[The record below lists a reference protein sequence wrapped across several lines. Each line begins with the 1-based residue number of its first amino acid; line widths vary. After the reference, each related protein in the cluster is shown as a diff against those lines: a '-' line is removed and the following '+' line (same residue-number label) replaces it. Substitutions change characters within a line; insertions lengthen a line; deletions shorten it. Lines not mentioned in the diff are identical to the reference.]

1 LFEAARCYALA
12 MSLLLAYAMGFSVAS
27 MPGPILALI
36 ATETLRKGAWP
47 GAQTALAPMCVDA
60 CVMLPLVM
68 VLQSSIPSGAG
79 AMAIGIAGGAF
90 LCWLGVQSFRAGS
103 AAVAPGRHRGSRS
116 LPPFLKGVLTQ
127 LMNPYAFI
135 FWGTVG
141 FAFVREGFEAQG
153 LKGALSFPAGFWLGA
168 GTMNFLVV
176 YLVSRG
182 RRFLPA
188 RTEPYVHAVSGA
200 LLTGAGAFLAWAVVR
215 DHL

>member
-1 LFEAARCYALA
+1 

-36 ATETLRKGAWP
+36 TTETLRRGAWP

-68 VLQSSIPSGAG
+68 ALQSAIPSGAG
-79 AMAIGIAGGAF
+79 ALLIGLAGSSF
-90 LCWLGVQSFRAGS
+90 LFWLGLRSFRAGH
-103 AAVAPGRHRGSRS
+103 APYAPGGHRGARR
-116 LPPFLKGVLTQ
+116 LPPFLKSVLTQ
-127 LMNPYAFI
+127 LMNPYAYI

-141 FAFVREGFEAQG
+141 FAFVREGFEAHG

-182 RRFLPA
+182 RRYPPA
-188 RTEPYVHAVSGA
+188 RAEPYVHVFSGV
-200 LLTGAGAFLAWAVVR
+200 LLMAAGAFLVWAVFR

>member
-1 LFEAARCYALA
+1 
-12 MSLLLAYAMGFSVAS
+12 MGLLLAYAMGFSVAS

-36 ATETLRKGAWP
+36 ATETLRRGAWP
-47 GAQTALAPMCVDA
+47 GAQTAMAPMCVDA

-68 VLQSSIPSGAG
+68 VLQSSIPSGTG
-79 AMAIGIAGGAF
+79 AVAMGLAGGVF
-90 LCWLGVQSFRAGS
+90 LLWLGLQSFRAGS
-103 AAVAPGRHRGSRS
+103 VAVAPDSQRGSRR

-127 LMNPYAFI
+127 MMNPYAYI

-141 FAFVREGFEAQG
+141 LAFVREGFAAQG

-182 RRFLPA
+182 KRFLPA
-188 RTEPYVHAVSGA
+188 GMEPYVHVLSGV
-200 LLTGAGAFLAWAVVR
+200 LLAGAGVFLIWAVFR

>member
-1 LFEAARCYALA
+1 

-36 ATETLRKGAWP
+36 TTETLRRGAWP

-60 CVMLPLVM
+60 CVMLPLLA
-68 VLQSSIPSGAG
+68 VLQSAIPSGTG
-79 AMAIGIAGGAF
+79 VVAMGVAGGAF
-90 LCWLGVQSFRAGS
+90 LVWLGLQSFRAG
-103 AAVAPGRHRGSRS
+103 PRPMDRGGPHGSRRLS
-116 LPPFLKGVLTQ
+116 PFLKSVLTQ
-127 LMNPYAFI
+127 LMNPYAYI

-153 LKGALSFPAGFWLGA
+153 FRGALSFPAGFWLGA
-168 GTMNFLVV
+168 ATMNFLVV

-182 RRFLPA
+182 RRYLPA
-188 RTEPYVHAVSGA
+188 RAEPYVHVFSGV
-200 LLTGAGAFLAWAVVR
+200 LLMGAGGFLVWAVFK

>member
-1 LFEAARCYALA
+1 

-36 ATETLRKGAWP
+36 TTETLRRGPWP

-68 VLQSSIPSGAG
+68 MLQSSVPSGAG
-79 AMAIGIAGGAF
+79 AVGMGLAGGAF
-90 LCWLGVQSFRAGS
+90 LFWLGLRSFRAGS
-103 AAVAPGRHRGSRS
+103 PAVAPGRHSRS
-116 LPPFLKGVLTQ
+116 RRLPPFLKSVLTH
-127 LMNPYAFI
+127 LMNPYAYI

-141 FAFVREGFEAQG
+141 FAFVREGFAAEG
-153 LKGALSFPAGFWLGA
+153 LKGALSFPVGFWLGA
-168 GTMNFLVV
+168 ATINFLVV

-188 RTEPYVHAVSGA
+188 RMEPYVHVVSGI
-200 LLTGAGAFLAWAVVR
+200 LLIGAGAFLVWAVLR

>member
-1 LFEAARCYALA
+1 

-36 ATETLRKGAWP
+36 TTETLRRGAWP

-79 AMAIGIAGGAF
+79 ALVIGLAGGAF
-90 LCWLGVQSFRAGS
+90 LFWLGLQSFRAGS
-103 AAVAPGRHRGSRS
+103 SPVAPGGGRGSRR
-116 LPPFLKGVLTQ
+116 LPPFLKSVLTQ
-127 LMNPYAFI
+127 LMNPYAYI

-141 FAFVREGFEAQG
+141 FAFVREGFEARG
-153 LKGALSFPAGFWLGA
+153 LQGALSFPAGFWLGA

-182 RRFLPA
+182 RRYLPA
-188 RTEPYVHAVSGA
+188 RAEPWVHVFSGV
-200 LLTGAGAFLAWAVVR
+200 LLIAAGGFLVWAVYR

>member
-1 LFEAARCYALA
+1 

-36 ATETLRKGAWP
+36 TTETLRRGAWP

-68 VLQSSIPSGAG
+68 VLQSAVPSGAG
-79 AMAIGIAGGAF
+79 AVVIGLAGGAF
-90 LCWLGVQSFRAGS
+90 LFWLGLQSLRAGP
-103 AAVAPGRHRGSRS
+103 APVAGRRDTRR
-116 LPPFLKGVLTQ
+116 LPPFLKSVLTQ
-127 LMNPYAFI
+127 LMNPYAYI

-182 RRFLPA
+182 RRYLPA
-188 RTEPYVHAVSGA
+188 RTEPYVHVFSGM
-200 LLTGAGAFLAWAVVR
+200 LLIGAGAFLVWAVFS

>member
-1 LFEAARCYALA
+1 

-36 ATETLRKGAWP
+36 TTETLRRGAWP

-79 AMAIGIAGGAF
+79 ALVIGLAGGAF
-90 LCWLGVQSFRAGS
+90 LFWLGLQSFRAGP
-103 AAVAPGRHRGSRS
+103 APAAPGGRRASRR
-116 LPPFLKGVLTQ
+116 LPPFLKSVLTQ
-127 LMNPYAFI
+127 LMNPYAYI

-141 FAFVREGFEAQG
+141 FAFVREGFETRGLQG
-153 LKGALSFPAGFWLGA
+153 AVSFPAGFWLGA

-188 RTEPYVHAVSGA
+188 RAEPWVHVFSGI
-200 LLTGAGAFLAWAVVR
+200 LLIAAGAFLVWAVYR

>member
-1 LFEAARCYALA
+1 

-36 ATETLRKGAWP
+36 ATETLRRGAWP

-79 AMAIGIAGGAF
+79 AVAIGVAGGAF
-90 LCWLGVQSFRAGS
+90 LFWLGLQSFRARSGN
-103 AAVAPGRHRGSRS
+103 VVPDGRRGSRR

-127 LMNPYAFI
+127 LMNPYAYI

-141 FAFVREGFEAQG
+141 FAFVREGFEAHG
-153 LKGALSFPAGFWLGA
+153 LEGAFSFPAAFWLGA

-182 RRFLPA
+182 RRYLPPGA
-188 RTEPYVHAVSGA
+188 EPCVHAFSGI
-200 LLTGAGAFLAWAVVR
+200 LLIGAGVFLVWAVLN

>member
-1 LFEAARCYALA
+1 

-36 ATETLRKGAWP
+36 TTETLRRGAWP

-68 VLQSSIPSGAG
+68 VLQSAIPSGAG
-79 AMAIGIAGGAF
+79 AMLIGLAGGAF
-90 LCWLGVQSFRAGS
+90 LFWLGLQSVRAGP
-103 AAVAPGRHRGSRS
+103 APAAPGGRTGSRRLS
-116 LPPFLKGVLTQ
+116 PFLKSVLTQ
-127 LMNPYAFI
+127 LMNPYAYI
-135 FWGTVG
+135 FWGTAG
-141 FAFVREGFEAQG
+141 FAFVREGFEAHGLQG
-153 LKGALSFPAGFWLGA
+153 AVSFPAGFWLGA

-182 RRFLPA
+182 RRYLPA
-188 RTEPYVHAVSGA
+188 RAEPCVHVVSGI
-200 LLTGAGAFLAWAVVR
+200 LLMAAGAFLVWAVYR

>member
-1 LFEAARCYALA
+1 
-12 MSLLLAYAMGFSVAS
+12 MGYAMGFSVAS

-36 ATETLRKGAWP
+36 AAETLRRGAWP
-47 GAQTALAPMCVDA
+47 GAQTAMAPMCVDA

-68 VLQSSIPSGAG
+68 VMVLQSSIPSGTG
-79 AMAIGIAGGAF
+79 AMAMGLAGGVF
-90 LCWLGVQSFRAGS
+90 LLWLGLQSFRAGS
-103 AAVAPGRHRGSRS
+103 VAVAPGSHRGSRR

-127 LMNPYAFI
+127 LMNPYAYI

-141 FAFVREGFEAQG
+141 LAFVREGFAAQG

-188 RTEPYVHAVSGA
+188 GMEPYVHLLSGV
-200 LLTGAGAFLAWAVVR
+200 LLAGAGAFLIWAVFR

>member
-1 LFEAARCYALA
+1 

-36 ATETLRKGAWP
+36 TTETLRRGAWP

-68 VLQSSIPSGAG
+68 VLQSAIPSGAG
-79 AMAIGIAGGAF
+79 AMVIGLAGGAF
-90 LCWLGVQSFRAGS
+90 LFWLGLQSFRAGP
-103 AAVAPGRHRGSRS
+103 APVALSGHRGSRR
-116 LPPFLKGVLTQ
+116 LPPFLKSVLTH
-127 LMNPYAFI
+127 LMNPYAYI

-141 FAFVREGFEAQG
+141 FAFVREGFETRGLQG
-153 LKGALSFPAGFWLGA
+153 AVSFPAGFWLGA

-182 RRFLPA
+182 RRYLPA
-188 RTEPYVHAVSGA
+188 RAEPYVHVFSGV
-200 LLTGAGAFLAWAVVR
+200 LLIAAGGFLVWAVYR
-215 DHL
+215 DYL

>member
-1 LFEAARCYALA
+1 

-36 ATETLRKGAWP
+36 ATETLRRGAWP

-68 VLQSSIPSGAG
+68 VLQSSVPSGSG
-79 AMAIGIAGGAF
+79 AVVIGLAGGAF
-90 LCWLGVQSFRAGS
+90 LFWLGLQSLRAGP
-103 AAVAPGRHRGSRS
+103 APVVPAGHRDTRR
-116 LPPFLKGVLTQ
+116 LPPFLKSVLTQ
-127 LMNPYAFI
+127 LMNPYAYI

-141 FAFVREGFEAQG
+141 FAFVREGFDAHG

-182 RRFLPA
+182 RRYLPA
-188 RTEPYVHAVSGA
+188 RTEPYVHVFSGI
-200 LLTGAGAFLAWAVVR
+200 LLIGAAAFLVWAVFR
-215 DHL
+215 DHM

>member
-1 LFEAARCYALA
+1 

-36 ATETLRKGAWP
+36 TTETLRRGAWS

-68 VLQSSIPSGAG
+68 ALQSSIPSGTG
-79 AMAIGIAGGAF
+79 AVAVGVAGGGF
-90 LCWLGVQSFRAGS
+90 LSWLGLQSFRAGS
-103 AAVAPGRHRGSRS
+103 AVAVPDGRRGPRRV
-116 LPPFLKGVLTQ
+116 PPFLKSVLTH
-127 LMNPYAFI
+127 LMNPYAYI

-153 LKGALSFPAGFWLGA
+153 IQGALSFPAGFWLGA
-168 GTMNFLVV
+168 ATMNFLVV

-182 RRFLPA
+182 RRYLPP
-188 RTEPYVHAVSGA
+188 RLEPYVHVLSGI
-200 LLTGAGAFLAWAVVR
+200 LLIGAGAFLVWAVFK

>member
-1 LFEAARCYALA
+1 
-12 MSLLLAYAMGFSVAS
+12 MNLLLAYAMGFSVAS
-27 MPGPILALI
+27 TPGPILALI
-36 ATETLRKGAWP
+36 ATETLRRGAWP

-79 AMAIGIAGGAF
+79 AVAVGLAGGAF
-90 LCWLGVQSFRAGS
+90 LCWLGLQSFRAGS
-103 AAVAPGRHRGSRS
+103 AAVAPGSHCGSRR
-116 LPPFLKGVLTQ
+116 LPPFVKGVLTQ
-127 LMNPYAFI
+127 LMNPYAYI

-153 LKGALSFPAGFWLGA
+153 VKGALSFPAGFWLGA

-188 RTEPYVHAVSGA
+188 RMEPYVHVFSGV
-200 LLTGAGAFLAWAVVR
+200 LLIGAGAFLVWTVFR

>member
-1 LFEAARCYALA
+1 

-36 ATETLRKGAWP
+36 TTETLRRGAWP

-68 VLQSSIPSGAG
+68 VLQSSIPSGPG
-79 AMAIGIAGGAF
+79 ALVIGLAGGAF
-90 LCWLGVQSFRAGS
+90 LFWLGFQSFRAGS
-103 AAVAPGRHRGSRS
+103 APVAPGRGRGSRR
-116 LPPFLKGVLTQ
+116 LPPFLKSVLTQ
-127 LMNPYAFI
+127 LMNPYAYI

-141 FAFVREGFEAQG
+141 FAFVREGFETRGLQG
-153 LKGALSFPAGFWLGA
+153 AVSFPAGFWLGA

-182 RRFLPA
+182 RRYLPA
-188 RTEPYVHAVSGA
+188 RAEPWVHVFSGV
-200 LLTGAGAFLAWAVVR
+200 LLIAAGAFLVWAVFR

>member
-1 LFEAARCYALA
+1 
-12 MSLLLAYAMGFSVAS
+12 MSLLFAYAMGFSVAS

-36 ATETLRKGAWP
+36 TTETLRRGAWP

-68 VLQSSIPSGAG
+68 ALHSAIPSGTG
-79 AMAIGIAGGAF
+79 AVAMGVAGGAF
-90 LCWLGVQSFRAGS
+90 LLWLGLQSLRAGS
-103 AAVAPGRHRGSRS
+103 APVAGGRQRGGRMLS
-116 LPPFLKGVLTQ
+116 PFLKSVLTQ
-127 LMNPYAFI
+127 LMNPYAYI

-141 FAFVREGFEAQG
+141 FGFVRAGFASQG
-153 LKGALSFPAGFWLGA
+153 IQGALSFPVGFWLGA

-182 RRFLPA
+182 RRYLPP
-188 RTEPYVHAVSGA
+188 RLEPHVHVLSGI
-200 LLTGAGAFLAWAVVR
+200 LLIAAGAFLVWTVAR